1 MGGFCIADCNED
13 EALYIR
19 VLNVHARCI
28 VCVACRGGRGNKGA
42 HGRVVPQ
49 LDHAE
54 VSRRSTSEIYAS
66 DRLHF
71 KFVSTTALARVTR
84 GRAASPPPLAEAS
97 ARAFSSTS
105 AETPRSVAQLQPVV
119 IVRRTAAGAAM
130 MTGKGLISISRASQS
145 TKRTRSPYKG
155 TARWRLLRESAP
167 CDAAPA
173 RRLRGLPRRLK
184 GARER
189 PPGPIDR
196 SIRKRG

>member
-1 MGGFCIADCNED
+1 MYTRGASSASRVAAAGEIRARTAASCRSSITRKSRGDRPPKFMQAIAS
-13 EALYIR
+13 ISFR
-19 VLNVHARCI
+19 
-28 VCVACRGGRGNKGA
+28 
-42 HGRVVPQ
+42 P
-49 LDHAE
+49 
-54 VSRRSTSEIYAS
+54 
-66 DRLHF
+66 
-71 KFVSTTALARVTR
+71 RVTR
-84 GRAASPPPLAEAS
+84 GRGIAS
-97 ARAFSSTS
+97 A
-105 AETPRSVAQLQPVV
+105 PRGSVGARVLEHERGNAALRGAVAAGAPVV
-119 IVRRTAAGAAM
+119 IAAM
-130 MTGKGLISISRASQS
+130 SQLMTGKGLFSISRASQS

>member
-1 MGGFCIADCNED
+1 MYTRGASSASRVAAAGEIRARTAASCRSSITRKSRGDRPPKFMQAIAS
-13 EALYIR
+13 ISFR
-19 VLNVHARCI
+19 
-28 VCVACRGGRGNKGA
+28 
-42 HGRVVPQ
+42 P
-49 LDHAE
+49 
-54 VSRRSTSEIYAS
+54 
-66 DRLHF
+66 
-71 KFVSTTALARVTR
+71 RVTR
-84 GRAASPPPLAEAS
+84 GRVASPPPLAEAS

>member
-1 MGGFCIADCNED
+1 MYTRGASSASRVAAAGEIRARTAASCRSSITRKSRGDRPPKFMQAIAS
-13 EALYIR
+13 ISFR
-19 VLNVHARCI
+19 
-28 VCVACRGGRGNKGA
+28 
-42 HGRVVPQ
+42 P
-49 LDHAE
+49 
-54 VSRRSTSEIYAS
+54 
-66 DRLHF
+66 
-71 KFVSTTALARVTR
+71 RVTR

-119 IVRRTAAGAAM
+119 IVRRTAGAAM

>member
-1 MGGFCIADCNED
+1 MYTRGASSASRVAAAGEIRARTAASCRSSITRKSRGDRPPKFMQAIAS
-13 EALYIR
+13 ISFR
-19 VLNVHARCI
+19 
-28 VCVACRGGRGNKGA
+28 
-42 HGRVVPQ
+42 P
-49 LDHAE
+49 
-54 VSRRSTSEIYAS
+54 
-66 DRLHF
+66 
-71 KFVSTTALARVTR
+71 RVTR

-119 IVRRTAAGAAM
+119 IVRRTARQWSQL

>member
-1 MGGFCIADCNED
+1 MYTRGASSASRVAAAGEIRARTAASCRSSITRKSRGDRPPKFMQAIA
-13 EALYIR
+13 
-19 VLNVHARCI
+19 
-28 VCVACRGGRGNKGA
+28 
-42 HGRVVPQ
+42 
-49 LDHAE
+49 
-54 VSRRSTSEIYAS
+54 AS
-66 DRLHF
+66 ISFRP
-71 KFVSTTALARVTR
+71 RVTR

-105 AETPRSVAQLQPVV
+105 AETPRSVAQLQPGPGGHRL
-119 IVRRTAAGAAM
+119 IAAM
-130 MTGKGLISISRASQS
+130 SQLMTGKGLFSISRASQS